1 MMDPRKNKTRRVI
14 AGVIAILLIAIMVLS
29 MLSSMWV

>member
-14 AGVIAILLIAIMVLS
+14 AGIIAILLIVVMVASL
-29 MLSSMWV
+29 MSSIWV